1 MYTYLR
7 CERNST
13 YYLSLYTLFIMIL
26 RFLIRSYTTV
36 GEACM
41 LHTDGHDVA
50 WSLCLRN
57 VVGPSSV
64 PTLRR
69 CNRMQC
75 RAASSETDFCSL
87 NIHINV

>member
-13 YYLSLYTLFIMIL
+13 YYLSMYTLFIMIL

-41 LHTDGHDVA
+41 LHTDGHVA
-50 WSLCLRN
+50 WSLCLSR
-57 VVGPSSV
+57 V
-64 PTLRR
+64 
-69 CNRMQC
+69 
-75 RAASSETDFCSL
+75 A
-87 NIHINV
+87 